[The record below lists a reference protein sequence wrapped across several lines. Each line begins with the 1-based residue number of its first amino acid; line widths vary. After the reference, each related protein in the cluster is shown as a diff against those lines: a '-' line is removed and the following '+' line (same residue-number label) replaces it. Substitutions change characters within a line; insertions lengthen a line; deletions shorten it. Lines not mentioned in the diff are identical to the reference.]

1 MKVAV
6 AMEGDNVSAHF
17 GHCVSYA
24 IFNVNGK
31 DIAREEDLMSPG
43 HEPGR
48 LPEFLSEH
56 NVDFVIAGGMGPRA
70 VDLFCS
76 YGIEVILGVSGSIDS
91 AVSEFANGNLVSLA
105 LSGRKMEKTYFA
117 VRRASDAMRNR
128 TETFLTF
135 LERHTR

>member
-48 LPEFLSEH
+48 LPAFLSEH

-91 AVSEFANGNLVSLA
+91 AVSEFANGNLVSGQ
-105 LSGRKMEKTYFA
+105 SMCHHDGSECDG
-117 VRRASDAMRNR
+117 SHG
-128 TETFLTF
+128 E
-135 LERHTR
+135 H